1 MFNRAAEGERGVALL
16 IVVSLLTVTGIMG
29 VAFAFSMY
37 LETQAGREYVSTHQA
52 RYLAEGGVN
61 HARALLDEDRLGT
74 RVDWLSESWAKI
86 TQGND
91 VDVDGDGTKNAT
103 WWPMKGPSG
112 QAAGRY
118 ALHITD
124 EAGKANLNA
133 AQARPSPGSLEGVNL
148 VRLLAE
154 AGIDRPGE
162 VADAIE
168 RYRHGE
174 DARPGNAGID
184 DDGGGAIDEAD
195 EYQPL
200 APFGDDR
207 RLEGLEEL
215 TTIAGLGAEAIRR
228 LVALATVYSWD
239 MNVSV
244 AGQPRVN
251 VNTATA
257 AELLPV
263 LLETGVRDSWQ
274 TAVNIADAVDPDLE
288 LSRLTTS
295 SAGGSGIP
303 IRGIEAI
310 RFNELM
316 AEPTMEFDVSSAT
329 FESQGSD
336 WSCPV
341 GSGFCSNAG
350 VGQAR
355 WSWTGS
361 RLEPGRYYVR
371 VFASAAGQ
379 TVGEVR
385 LEGNPQ
391 RLVHGQRHPATIIVG
406 PDGRFS
412 LTIGKQEPE
421 RTYSLSKVALSVQPD
436 GEYVEFINLSDT
448 AIEMTGWTIDGELTG
463 GRQARL
469 PNGSVITPHGL
480 LVAAVDL
487 DDTQANTAGNGIDAR
502 SAWEMSGGIKAV
514 QLEFPNGAPSPDDDW
529 LKAAAP
535 TRSAR
540 LILRRGAITVDEVE
554 LPPQAA
560 GGFQSL
566 EKGDPTVII
575 DADQN
580 GIDEGW
586 FPSLVLSTPGL
597 ANDNE
602 GLREVVESRT
612 LKHDPGREIKV
623 LNRPIESVGELAGL
637 PSGQAWRRFSSR
649 DLAGIA
655 DRLTVEGYRLEMEGR
670 WVGTGGEAAW
680 DEQADGYAHTDPS
693 KADVVGRWEWRRL
706 PDGDYRL
713 SLYGY
718 PECLGEQ
725 VSVRWKQP
733 DGAWTAWSPALSSD
747 AQGRVVI
754 GQATIGPPGSS
765 APQTLTLEARCV
777 SPSGICHLDAVR
789 LDPRL
794 IRLGP
799 INVNTAP
806 REVLLALP
814 GMTEALAS
822 QIIAARPYGDRD
834 QQGRG
839 IGDLLIGDVLGTN
852 EEDRLETFRRLS
864 HLVTTRSEVFQILS
878 LGQAMAGGRV
888 QATQRIRAVVQ
899 R

>member
-1 MFNRAAEGERGVALL
+1 
-16 IVVSLLTVTGIMG
+16 
-29 VAFAFSMY
+29 
-37 LETQAGREYVSTHQA
+37 
-52 RYLAEGGVN
+52 
-61 HARALLDEDRLGT
+61 
-74 RVDWLSESWAKI
+74 SWAK
-86 TQGND
+86 TPQGTD
-91 VDVDGDGTKNAT
+91 VDVDGEGTRDAR
-103 WWPMKGPSG
+103 WWPMSGPNG

-118 ALHITD
+118 ALQVTD

-133 AQARPSPGSLEGVNL
+133 AQARPSPDSLEGVSL

-154 AGIDRPGE
+154 AGVDQPGE
-162 VADAIE
+162 AADAIE

-174 DARPGNAGID
+174 DARPGNAGVD
-184 DDGGGAIDEAD
+184 DDGDGAIDERD

-200 APFGDDR
+200 APSGDDR

-215 TTIAGLGAEAIRR
+215 TTIAGLGAEEIRR
-228 LVALATVYSWD
+228 LSAVATVYSWD

-244 AGQPRVN
+244 TGQPRVN

-263 LLETGVRDSWQ
+263 LLDAGVRDPWQ
-274 TAVNIADAVDPDLE
+274 TAANIADAVDTDLE
-288 LSRLTTS
+288 LSRLTN
-295 SAGGSGIP
+295 ASGVP
-303 IRGIEAI
+303 IRGIEAV

-355 WSWTGS
+355 WSWTSS

-421 RTYSLSKVALSVQPD
+421 PTYSLSKVALSVQPD

-448 AIEMTGWTIDGELTG
+448 AIEMSGWTIEGELTG

-469 PNGSVITPHGL
+469 PSGSVIPPHGL

-487 DDTQANTAGNGIDAR
+487 DDTQANMAWNGIDAR
-502 SAWEMSGGIKAV
+502 SAWEVSGDVAAV

-529 LKAAAP
+529 LKLPAP

-540 LILRRGAITVDEVE
+540 LILRRGAVTVDEVE
-554 LPPQAA
+554 APPQAA

-566 EKGDPTVII
+566 EKGDPTVIV

-580 GIDEGW
+580 GVDEGW

-612 LKHDPGREIKV
+612 LRHDPGREIRV
-623 LNRPIESVGELAGL
+623 LNRPMESVGELAGL
-637 PSGQAWRRFSSR
+637 PSGQAWRRCSSG
-649 DLAGIA
+649 DLAGIV
-655 DRLTVEGYRLEMEGR
+655 DRLTVEGHRLELEGH
-670 WVGTGGEAAW
+670 WVGTEGAAGW

-693 KADVVGRWEWRRL
+693 KADVAGRWEWRGL

-713 SLYGY
+713 SLYGC

-725 VSVRWKQP
+725 VSVRWRQP
-733 DGAWTAWSPALSSD
+733 DGAWTAWSPPLTSD

-754 GQATIGPPGSS
+754 GQVTIGPPGSS

-777 SPSGICHLDAVR
+777 SPNGICHLDAAR

-806 REVLLALP
+806 PEVLRALP
-814 GMTEALAS
+814 VMTEALAS
-822 QIIAARPYGDRD
+822 RIIAGRPYGDRD

-839 IGDLLIGDVLGTN
+839 IGDLLIGEVLGTD
-852 EEDRLETFRRLS
+852 EEEKLETFRRLS
-864 HLVTTRSEVFQILS
+864 HLVTTRSDVFQILS

-888 QATQRIRAVVQ
+888 HATQRIRAVVQ